1 MIFCRRNLVFTSI
14 GVKDP
19 PSGLRQFLTTESPLK
34 VMGNAF
40 YFVLK
45 AFSVLKIFKFL
56 SWLFGHVGKR
66 LHKKTK
72 VNFKIY
78 DATDWT
84 ANSSNTHIAQCRK
97 KQRQSGSQIWI
108 QQNTMW
114 EIFLLKMRQGY
125 YSQTSFCILKKLYL
139 R

>member
-66 LHKKTK
+66 LHEKTK

-97 KQRQSGSQIWI
+97 KQRQSGSQILSVTTWI

-125 YSQTSFCILKKLYL
+125 
-139 R
+139 